1 MTLEKNVP
9 IPYSSSTTHEEE
21 PSKRDEL
28 YSVSLTASSV
38 TLSILPPPGKNF
50 RRQEALMPSHTQPRI
65 YEIPVKFVQ
74 RRLAA
79 PGRVYSH

>member
-9 IPYSSSTTHEEE
+9 FPYSSSTTHEEE

-38 TLSILPPPGKNF
+38 TLSMYIAIS
-50 RRQEALMPSHTQPRI
+50 RQEFPPSGRSHAQI
-65 YEIPVKFVQ
+65 KEIQK
-74 RRLAA
+74 RKSIR
-79 PGRVYSH
+79 

>member
-9 IPYSSSTTHEEE
+9 FPYSSSTTHEEE

-50 RRQEALMPSHTQPRI
+50 RRQEEVKPSHKQPRFK
-65 YEIPVKFVQ
+65 KFKIEN
-74 RRLAA
+74 L
-79 PGRVYSH
+79 

>member
-9 IPYSSSTTHEEE
+9 FPYSSSTTHEEE

-50 RRQEALMPSHTQPRI
+50 RRQEALMTSHTQP
-65 YEIPVKFVQ
+65 VLKKFKKEN
-74 RRLAA
+74 L
-79 PGRVYSH
+79 